1 MQLEKITLNGFKS
14 FANKTVI
21 QLDSGVTAIV
31 GPNGSGKSNL
41 SEAIKWVLGEQTAKS
56 LRGKKMEDLIFSG
69 SDSKK
74 AVNFCEVSLQFNNE
88 DHFLPLDYNEVI
100 ITRRYHR
107 NGDSEYLI
115 NKKPSRLKDITLL
128 LMDSGFS
135 KGAFSMISQGKVEEI
150 FNNKPEE
157 RRSIIE
163 EAAGVLTYKMQ
174 KSEAERKLK
183 KTEDHLD
190 RLKDIIYELE
200 QQLEPL
206 RNQKESAETYLDL
219 DKEKSKL
226 EVQVLTAELTAAK
239 TQYDHSQS
247 DLVEQNR
254 LIEKLNHQKQAV
266 KVKRD
271 QVAKDRSY
279 KESDQATVEDK
290 NVANQTKKARI
301 EGEIALVKERLTH
314 LLQTGTQQTEQTE
327 QSLKKQKDLEAQ
339 IKVIGEK
346 VDAVAAN
353 ELKVKTELAALKA
366 LLNKISETELPKV
379 EDLRDEYFGL
389 LQQTSKMHQ
398 QLAQLEKEKE
408 TQTHQLEKSNQAV
421 SIKESELAK
430 TNHKIEVNDEQLAE
444 KTNQL
449 VETTKHHETLGI
461 TAKKQSVSYQETEA
475 KWQHLKNDYHQQLAT
490 YNSLERLADD
500 YAGFFAGVK
509 AILKK
514 KKQLPGIVG
523 SVAEV
528 ISVPEKFEEAITV
541 LLGGSAQNVIVR
553 DEQSADAAI
562 TYLKKEKMGRATF
575 MPLTTMKKRTVS
587 STDLAACQS
596 FAGFI
601 GVAIDLVSYDELVE
615 PAISNVLGGYIVV
628 DHLKTAHEL
637 AQKTHFHLRIVT
649 LDGDLLNPGGSLT
662 GGQKRSKG
670 PNLIGRTRQ
679 LSALQKKLKE
689 LEKAGKKEKEI
700 LVAKSAEKERLSQQL
715 VETSNQLRD
724 LEIKQK
730 ELAAEKRFLTEESG
744 QLTQALKVARYEAK
758 LAQEDLEQIIS
769 DIKTIKPRINEVEQQ
784 SAQKKTEIEK
794 SQTADT
800 DRAEEQR
807 KIQQT
812 IFDAEKEFAVQV
824 ERRQALVNEQ
834 ASYKAQLESLISEMA
849 MLTTNQESAKD
860 SQKRLEEKEA
870 ELLIELE
877 KVDLDQQHINQEKIK
892 IQKILEESDRVIS
905 SLSAKETEISE
916 TLEKHHYRMTTTE
929 KALTRYESVMDQ
941 KLSLL
946 TEEYHI
952 SYEKALEVEPLTV
965 AVASGRQRVTELKQA
980 IKKLGPVNL
989 AAIEDFDEIND
1000 RYIDLSQQKADL
1012 DEAKEELW
1020 STMKTMDQEVIKRFK
1035 KTFESVNQ
1043 HFEETFPQL
1052 FGGGQARLEL
1062 TDPKDLLTTG
1072 IEIVAQPPGKKL
1084 QSLSLLSGG
1093 ERALTAIA
1101 LLFAILQTKP
1111 VPFCLLDEVEAA
1123 LDDANVDRYGRYL
1136 KTFTPQTQFMV
1147 ITHRK
1152 GTMEQADILYG
1163 VTMQESGIS
1172 KMASVKLAEIDD
1184 RALV

>member
-41 SEAIKWVLGEQTAKS
+41 SEAIKWVLGEQSAKS

-461 TAKKQSVSYQETEA
+461 TAKKQSVSYQEAEA

-952 SYEKALEVEPLTV
+952 SYEKALELEPLTV

>member
-41 SEAIKWVLGEQTAKS
+41 SEAIKWVLGEQSAKS

-461 TAKKQSVSYQETEA
+461 TAKKQSVSYQEAEA

-587 STDLAACQS
+587 SIDLAACQS

-649 LDGDLLNPGGSLT
+649 LNGDLLYPGGSLT

-689 LEKAGKKEKEI
+689 LEKARKKEKEI

-834 ASYKAQLESLISEMA
+834 ASYKAQLESLISETA